1 MSLEAYW
8 PVLSF
13 LIVQTL
19 AAVWWAASM
28 SSSVKNMKEDI
39 TEIKDNVRE
48 AYPQRDGARL
58 EVKVDHI
65 ERHLFHG
72 T

>member
-1 MSLEAYW
+1 MLETYW

-28 SSSVKNMKEDI
+28 SSSVKNIKEDI
-39 TEIKDNVRE
+39 VEIKDSVHD
-48 AYPQRDGARL
+48 AYPLRDGTRL
-58 EVKVDHI
+58 EHKIDHI
-65 ERHLFHG
+65 EKRIFHG
-72 T
+72 A